1 MKRFELV
8 SHVYQMG
15 TDRRD
20 RGGLFRRAGSI
31 IRAFPKFDLLQPF
44 SRCSDEQYNVWS
56 LSFSSLFTESKLE
69 AFNPFLYATSHR
81 FRLDVFNLETATTN
95 PMGQESNLMI
105 GLVYVIRTGTGR

>member
-15 TDRRD
+15 TDRRN

-44 SRCSDEQYNVWS
+44 PGARMSDTTSGAFRLVPYSPNQS
-56 LSFSSLFTESKLE
+56 LRRS
-69 AFNPFLYATSHR
+69 NPFCT
-81 FRLDVFNLETATTN
+81 
-95 PMGQESNLMI
+95 P
-105 GLVYVIRTGTGR
+105 